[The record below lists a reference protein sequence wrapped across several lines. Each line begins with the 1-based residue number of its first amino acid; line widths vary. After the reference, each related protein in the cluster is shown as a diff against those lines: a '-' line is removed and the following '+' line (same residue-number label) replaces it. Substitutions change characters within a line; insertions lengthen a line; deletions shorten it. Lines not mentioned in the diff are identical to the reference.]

1 MIFNKLEFNR
11 LIWEIMKDLLGLSLT
26 QILSS
31 RFAAQASNC
40 EDYHLPCG
48 LSAAQS
54 IICNVSLIR

>member
-1 MIFNKLEFNR
+1 
-11 LIWEIMKDLLGLSLT
+11 MKDLLGLSLT

-40 EDYHLPCG
+40 EDFHLPCG

-54 IICNVSLIR
+54 IIYNVSLIR